1 MAKKLTLVT
10 VVLMGWVCQPQQG
23 HADLITLTG
32 DMVHSTGH
40 VGNFHGT
47 LEYTAADA
55 GHATLTIVLKNTTPA
70 HGGYLTAF
78 VLNNPGDAITGF
90 ALTGNGNGN
99 FQLILADSSP
109 NPASGVPYG
118 AFDFGASTGSKFLGD
133 GSPNGGLAI
142 NDQATF
148 TFALTGANLH
158 LLSTSSFV
166 NELSTDP
173 SQGHDAQFFLAR
185 FRGFA
190 QDSPAGS
197 DKVPAD
203 VVPTPEPSTLLL
215 GALGLCLGVVP
226 RAYRRFRAV

>member
-1 MAKKLTLVT
+1 MAKKLVLMT
-10 VVLMGWVCQPQQG
+10 VVLMGWVCQPQHG

-32 DMVHSTGH
+32 DMAHATGH

-55 GHATLTIVLKNTTPA
+55 GHATLTVVLKNTTPA
-70 HGGYLTAF
+70 HSGYLTAF
-78 VLNNPGDAITGF
+78 VLNNPGAITGF

-109 NPASGVPYG
+109 NPTNGPPYG

-133 GSPNGGLAI
+133 GSPNGGLAV
-142 NDQATF
+142 NEQATF

-190 QDSPAGS
+190 QASPAGS

-215 GALGLCLGVVP
+215 GTLGLCLGYV
-226 RAYRRFRAV
+226 RRFRAV